1 MNIAPYQIQNV
12 IRAYGQRVGR
22 KGLVQLRPSASRS
35 TPDVIT
41 ISGEAKRRQITE
53 RITSEIISRLRGGE
67 VPPQLSPKV
76 VERLNKE
83 LGGRLDILPDQDRE
97 NGFKFLVI
105 DADKGEVMREL
116 SPQDTE
122 RLIKR
127 MYAVLEST
135 DIEGSARSDRS

>member
-22 KGLVQLRPSASRS
+22 KGLVHLRPSAPKA

-41 ISGEAKRRQITE
+41 ISAEAKRRQITE
-53 RITSEIISRLRGGE
+53 RITSEIISRVRGGDAG
-67 VPPQLSPKV
+67 PDLSPQV
-76 VERLNKE
+76 VERLNRE
-83 LGGRLDILPDQDRE
+83 LGGRFNILPDQDRK

-105 DADKGEVMREL
+105 DTDKGEVIREL

-122 RLIKR
+122 KLIKR
-127 MYAVLEST
+127 MYAALEST
-135 DIEGSARSDRS
+135 YVEEYDQE